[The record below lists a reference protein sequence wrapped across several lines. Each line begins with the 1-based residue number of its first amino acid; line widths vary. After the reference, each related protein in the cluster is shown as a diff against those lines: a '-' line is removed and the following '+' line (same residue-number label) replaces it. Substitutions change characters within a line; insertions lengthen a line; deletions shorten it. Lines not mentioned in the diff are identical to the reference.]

1 VPVHNSA
8 SRVGPKIDV
17 RGIGGYC
24 LVPPSLHPTGRRYT
38 WAADSGNAIAEAPAW
53 LISLVADTANTARPA
68 EYWRDMVA
76 NGVDKGARNDTAARL
91 AGHLFRKHIDTI
103 VVLELLLCWNA
114 QRCRPPLRARDI
126 ERIVVSIGE
135 KELRR
140 RESYHG

>member
-1 VPVHNSA
+1 
-8 SRVGPKIDV
+8 
-17 RGIGGYC
+17 
-24 LVPPSLHPTGRRYT
+24 
-38 WAADSGNAIAEAPAW
+38 
-53 LISLVADTANTARPA
+53 
-68 EYWRDMVA
+68 MVA

-135 KELRR
+135 KELQR